1 MNAKSSVERAA
12 VAGLRG
18 ESRIEAAEFARAR
31 TEVASTGRLDL
42 LARVELLRCASRVA
56 SLDFGACAGFDALAT
71 DAAAPEQAYA
81 RYLAGLATA
90 ADAEL
95 LPAAQR
101 ALAAGSS
108 SPDAALA
115 AMDDP
120 QSRLIAAAVLLR
132 RGQATPGVI
141 SSAVETASSQ
151 GWRRPLLAWLKVQQ
165 QRASAAG
172 ANDEVA
178 RIQRRIDLVAP
189 ALQR

>member
-1 MNAKSSVERAA
+1 M
-12 VAGLRG
+12 
-18 ESRIEAAEFARAR
+18 
-31 TEVASTGRLDL
+31 
-42 LARVELLRCASRVA
+42 
-56 SLDFGACAGFDALAT
+56 
-71 DAAAPEQAYA
+71 
-81 RYLAGLATA
+81 
-90 ADAEL
+90 

-108 SPDAALA
+108 LPDAALA

-165 QRASAAG
+165 RRASAAG